1 VKYLFYVTRITFI
14 SYLLI
19 FDIKREKPSLRVK
32 VNRML
37 NSIKARLLQDSVW
50 EFEDLKELK
59 RIANFIRSEG
69 GKALLFKKVR
79 VSE

>member
-1 VKYLFYVTRITFI
+1 M

>member
-1 VKYLFYVTRITFI
+1 M

-37 NSIKARLLQDSVW
+37 NTIKARLLQDSVW
-50 EFEDLKELK
+50 EHDDLKELEK
-59 RIANFIRSEG
+59 IAKEIKSEG
-69 GKALLFKKVR
+69 GKVLISKKFKVYK
-79 VSE
+79 

>member
-1 VKYLFYVTRITFI
+1 M

-32 VNRML
+32 INRML

-50 EFEDLKELK
+50 EYEDFKELEK
-59 RIANFIRSEG
+59 IAKEIRLEG
-69 GKALLFKKVR
+69 GKALIFKKVK

>member
-1 VKYLFYVTRITFI
+1 M

-37 NSIKARLLQDSVW
+37 NNIKARLLQDSVW
-50 EFEDLKELK
+50 EFDDLNELEKIAKE
-59 RIANFIRSEG
+59 IRSEG
-69 GKALLFKKVR
+69 GKALIFKKVK
-79 VSE
+79 VSW

>member
-1 VKYLFYVTRITFI
+1 M

-50 EFEDLKELK
+50 EFEDLKELEK
-59 RIANFIRSEG
+59 IAKEIRSEG
-69 GKALLFKKVR
+69 GKALIFKKVK
-79 VSE
+79 VSG

>member
-1 VKYLFYVTRITFI
+1 M

-37 NSIKARLLQDSVW
+37 KNIKARFLQDSVW
-50 EFEDLKELK
+50 EFDDLKELEK
-59 RIANFIRSEG
+59 IAKEIRSEG
-69 GKALLFKKVR
+69 GKALIFKKVK
-79 VSE
+79 VSG

>member
-1 VKYLFYVTRITFI
+1 M

-37 NSIKARLLQDSVW
+37 KNIKARFLQDSVW
-50 EFEDLKELK
+50 EFDDLKELEK
-59 RIANFIRSEG
+59 IAKEIRLEG
-69 GKALLFKKVR
+69 GKALIFKKVK
-79 VSE
+79 VSG